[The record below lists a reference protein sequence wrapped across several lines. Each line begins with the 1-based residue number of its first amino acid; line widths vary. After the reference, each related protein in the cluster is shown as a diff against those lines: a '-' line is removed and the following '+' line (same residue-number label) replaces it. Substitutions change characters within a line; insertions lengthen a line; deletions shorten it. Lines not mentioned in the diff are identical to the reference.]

1 MPNIRL
7 NARVASVRRLCGQAK
22 VRWATCK
29 REYYRASARWTQA
42 HRGGSVVEGSM
53 WIPDGLLCIPE
64 AGHLKALLQRAVL
77 VDEGNAGNGAHTV
90 FVKRWA
96 GKDQTR

>member
-1 MPNIRL
+1 
-7 NARVASVRRLCGQAK
+7 
-22 VRWATCK
+22 
-29 REYYRASARWTQA
+29 
-42 HRGGSVVEGSM
+42 M